1 MPRTGAEA
9 RHQTGKPA
17 METKYLLGIQEI
29 DVQHSGIFSAI
40 EPLQKALPGVNPPQ
54 VLAPALMKLR
64 ELLLDHFDFE
74 ESFMGSINCPDLQEH
89 KKRHAEIRALLESC
103 VSTIGQTTADGSL
116 GRVLGD
122 RISSH
127 LLEYDVQMGRTVEQL
142 VTQLRDHEAEERL

>member
-1 MPRTGAEA
+1 MDA
-9 RHQTGKPA
+9 
-17 METKYLLGIQEI
+17 KYLTGIQEI

-40 EPLQKALPGVNPPQ
+40 EPLQKALHDANPPQ
-54 VLAPALMKLR
+54 TLAPALTKLR

-89 KKRHAEIRALLESC
+89 KQRHTEIRKLLEDC
-103 VSTIGQTTADGSL
+103 VSTIGQTSVDGSL

-127 LLEYDVQMGRTVEQL
+127 LLEYDVQMGKTVEDL
-142 VTQLRDHEAEERL
+142 VRQFQGQDALGRH